1 MQQSIMQEE
10 DELPVPGII
19 VNVHKDWNALIE
31 SITHQATYQIYEEHI
46 DYVIDEALRVI
57 HNRQA
62 LNAELAAIEEA
73 VTSSPNS
80 PLVAQKFY
88 AFSTGLLDFIEFLH
102 QHQGEDFGLLRQQFD
117 DYWPYDQV

>member
-1 MQQSIMQEE
+1 MPQE
-10 DELPVPGII
+10 DNLPVPGII
-19 VNVHKDWNALIE
+19 VNIHKDWNALIE